1 MFFYQISFEGG
12 YHVTMVFSNKDDIYI
27 YIFKIKTKDDL
38 EEVLNFR
45 STVVE

>member
-27 YIFKIKTKDDL
+27 YSKSKQKMTMKKF
-38 EEVLNFR
+38 
-45 STVVE
+45 